1 MNESIL
7 TGNLGADP
15 RSNTL
20 PNGTNVCDFSMA
32 VNRRY
37 TTNGTQVEETVW
49 VKVTAWRNLAINC
62 GRFLSKGSKV
72 LVTGRLEQPEIFEGR
87 DGKWRAINHMTA
99 TNVEFLSSPNGAAA
113 NQELDGA
120 MAAASAAA
128 VNGEVTEAE
137 MMSASVEF

>member
-1 MNESIL
+1 MNQATY

-15 RSNTL
+15 RSVTL
-20 PNGTNVCDFSMA
+20 QNGTNVCDFNVA

-37 TTNGTQVEETVW
+37 TTNGQQVEETVW
-49 VKVTAWRNLAINC
+49 VKVTAWRNLAQNC
-62 GRFLSKGSKV
+62 ARFLSKGSKV
-72 LVTGRLEQPEIFEGR
+72 LVTGRMEEPEIFQGR

-99 TNVEFLSSPNGAAA
+99 TNVEFLSTPNGNAA
-113 NQELDGA
+113 NEELDGA
-120 MAAASAAA
+120 MAAAAGAA

>member
-72 LVTGRLEQPEIFEGR
+72 LVTGRLEQPEIFQGR
-87 DGKWRAINHMTA
+87 DGKWRAINHVTA
-99 TNVEFLSSPNGAAA
+99 TNVEFLGTPNGAAA
-113 NQELDGA
+113 NEELDGA
-120 MAAASAAA
+120 MAAAAGAA
-128 VNGEVTEAE
+128 VVTEAE

>member
-1 MNESIL
+1 MNQATY

-15 RSNTL
+15 RSVTL
-20 PNGTNVCDFSMA
+20 QNGTNVCDFNVA

-37 TTNGTQVEETVW
+37 TTNGQQVEETVW

-120 MAAASAAA
+120 MAAAAGAA
-128 VNGEVTEAE
+128 VVTEDE
-137 MMSASVEF
+137 MMAASVEF

>member
-15 RSNTL
+15 RSITL
-20 PNGTNVCDFSMA
+20 PNGTNVCDFNMA

-37 TTNGTQVEETVW
+37 TTNGQQVEETVW

-72 LVTGRLEQPEIFEGR
+72 LVTGRMEQPELFQGR
-87 DGKWRAINHMTA
+87 DGVWRAINHMTA
-99 TNVEFLSSPNGAAA
+99 TNVEFLTTSGGAIA
-113 NQELDGA
+113 NEELDGA
-120 MAAASAAA
+120 MAAAAGTA
-128 VNGEVTEAE
+128 VSGEVTEAE